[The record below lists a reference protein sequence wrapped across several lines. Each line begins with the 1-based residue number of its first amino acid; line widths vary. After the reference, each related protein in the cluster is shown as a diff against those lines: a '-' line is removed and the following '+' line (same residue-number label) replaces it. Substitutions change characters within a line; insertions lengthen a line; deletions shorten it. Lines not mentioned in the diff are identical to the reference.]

1 MIFLPDDIISFP
13 PVEKANRVG
22 LLAVGGNL
30 SVETLLLAYKSGIFP
45 WYSGD
50 EPILWWSPDPRF
62 VIFPDQLVV
71 SKSMR
76 KIILRNEFEVRMNT
90 SFEKV
95 ISLCAKVKRKGQPGT
110 WITDDMQSSY
120 LEFHKKGFAICGE
133 AWQNEKLVGGFY
145 GIQMGKCFFGESM
158 FSLIPNASKV
168 AFLSYAEKFFQSGG
182 KLIDCQVY
190 TPHLESLGAE
200 MISRELFCGIVKEN
214 C

>member
-45 WYSGD
+45 WYSGN

-133 AWQNEKLVGGFY
+133 AWQNGKLVGGFY

-168 AFLSYAEKFFQSGG
+168 AFLSFAEKFFQSGG

-200 MISRELFCGIVKEN
+200 MISRELFCGIVKEK